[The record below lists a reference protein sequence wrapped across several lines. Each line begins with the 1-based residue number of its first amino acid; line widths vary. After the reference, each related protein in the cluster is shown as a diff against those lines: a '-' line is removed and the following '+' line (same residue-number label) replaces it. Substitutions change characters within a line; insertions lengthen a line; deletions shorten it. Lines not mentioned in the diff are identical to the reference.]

1 MKRKCAKL
9 KKEWLKEI
17 RTDQSTG
24 DVSLYYDCANEEE
37 IRKIFENERFKKKL
51 QVILFYVL
59 NGQYDEDHYD
69 FEEVSSLAKGVTAMK
84 LKGKSYGNIRI
95 ICKEFYQ
102 NNKKIVAVTAV
113 KKKTQKVNKQLK
125 ELYERI
131 GGYEY
136 EFKD

>member
-1 MKRKCAKL
+1 MKRKCVIM
-9 KKEWLKEI
+9 KKEWLDGI
-17 RTDQSTG
+17 RISIPARE
-24 DVSLYYDCANEEE
+24 VSLYYDCANEEE
-37 IRKIFENERFKKKL
+37 IKEIFEDVRFKKKL

-69 FEEVSSLAKGVTAMK
+69 FEEVSSVAKGVTAMK
-84 LKGKSYGNIRI
+84 LKGKIYGNIRI
-95 ICKEFYQ
+95 ICKEFYL
-102 NNKKIVAVTAV
+102 NGKKIVAVTAV

-125 ELYERI
+125 ELCERI

>member
-1 MKRKCAKL
+1 M
-9 KKEWLKEI
+9 KKEWLEGIRIGIQAKE
-17 RTDQSTG
+17 
-24 DVSLYYDCANEEE
+24 VSLYYDCDNEEE
-37 IRKIFENERFKKKL
+37 IKEIFEDERFKKKL

-69 FEEVSSLAKGVTAMK
+69 FEEVSTVAKGVTAMK

-95 ICKEFYQ
+95 ICKEFYR
-102 NNKKIVAVTAV
+102 NGKKIVAVTAV